1 MLRRILETKLEET
14 EEKCAVNLIICTL
27 QQICSNQDQMG
38 GACDMNDRTGD
49 ACKFVINIS
58 EGKTSFGRP
67 KYRCEDN
74 MKNI

>member
-1 MLRRILETKLEET
+1 
-14 EEKCAVNLIICTL
+14 
-27 QQICSNQDQMG
+27 MG

-49 ACKFVINIS
+49 ACKFVISIS